1 MYLLAVFFL
10 LGVLNFGLRKQ
21 REEEKMGNCM
31 RFDVDEAQLHVVF
44 GVVGSCCSLWG
55 RFADVTR
62 PTEEFG
68 SRLARRGDAETT
80 VALLITHTHLTFMT
94 SPWLLE
100 KNCISNS
107 EI

>member
-1 MYLLAVFFL
+1 MYMLALFFL

-21 REEEKMGNCM
+21 REEEKMGIGM

-62 PTEEFG
+62 TTDEFG
-68 SRLARRGDAETT
+68 SRLAEWEDAENT
-80 VALLITHTHLTFMT
+80 VALFITHTSL
-94 SPWLLE
+94 S
-100 KNCISNS
+100 
-107 EI
+107 